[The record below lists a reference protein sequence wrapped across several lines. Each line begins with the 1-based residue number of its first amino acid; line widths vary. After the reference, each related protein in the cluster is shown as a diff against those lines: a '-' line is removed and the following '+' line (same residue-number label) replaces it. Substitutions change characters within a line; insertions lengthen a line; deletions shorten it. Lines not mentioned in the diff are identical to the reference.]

1 MMQFTFFQLLDE
13 ALSRCEQINES
24 SSSINVSTDSC
35 METLIPE
42 NDDFFPKCN
51 TLTIRTQTAKK
62 STREKG
68 TQHKD
73 ATTSLHQFAIKE
85 TGQR

>member
-1 MMQFTFFQLLDE
+1 MMQFTFLQLLDE

-35 METLIPE
+35 MEILE

-51 TLTIRTQTAKK
+51 TLTIRTQTVKK

-73 ATTSLHQFAIKE
+73 ATTSLYLFAIKE

>member
-1 MMQFTFFQLLDE
+1 
-13 ALSRCEQINES
+13 
-24 SSSINVSTDSC
+24 

-51 TLTIRTQTAKK
+51 TLTIRTQTVKK

-73 ATTSLHQFAIKE
+73 ATTSLSLFISRTYLYFLFTLSGFFLRPPYCSLGEKNN
-85 TGQR
+85 TKGL

>member
-1 MMQFTFFQLLDE
+1 
-13 ALSRCEQINES
+13 
-24 SSSINVSTDSC
+24 

-68 TQHKD
+68 TQHQD
-73 ATTSLHQFAIKE
+73 DTTSLYLFAIKE